1 MKLKGENMIK
11 KNVLLAA
18 IIGMGTLHAGDID
31 IVQSKCATCHMLE
44 KPTPDMI
51 PTLKAPPMEA
61 VMYHTKL
68 VMHDK
73 ETIKAFITDY
83 VINPAA
89 KKSVCESNKVQQY
102 GVMPSLKG
110 SVSKEEL
117 SKISEYLIEHYP
129 SEAFVDMINEIQRND
144 KMNAL
149 QNSPF
154 LINKEA
160 LPHLT
165 NLLIKHWDKQALGL
179 SNEQKEKLLVIR
191 HHTIEEVKK
200 AKRNIDTL
208 ETELMESLF
217 MDEESPK
224 NLDTKIDEIAK
235 LKAAVTKVHIQ
246 CIAETLEILDDEQI
260 NYLLPFWEYK

>member
-1 MKLKGENMIK
+1 MTKI
-11 KNVLLAA
+11 NVLVAA
-18 IIGMGTLHAGDID
+18 IIGISTLHASEID
-31 IVQSKCATCHMLE
+31 VVKSKCATCHMLE

-51 PTLKAPPMEA
+51 PTLNAPPMEA

-68 VMHDK
+68 VMNDK
-73 ETIKAFITDY
+73 EKIKAFIADY
-83 VINPAA
+83 VMDPAA
-89 KKSVCESNKVQQY
+89 EKSVCESNKVQQY

-117 SKISEYLIEHYP
+117 SEISDYLIEHYP
-129 SEAFVDMINEIQRND
+129 SKEFVEMINEIQRND

-165 NLLIKHWDKQALGL
+165 KLLIKHWDKKALGL
-179 SNEQKEKLLVIR
+179 SDEQKKRLLVIR
-191 HHTIEEVKK
+191 KHTIGEVQK
-200 AKRNIDTL
+200 AKSKIDML
-208 ETELMESLF
+208 EAEIIEALL

-224 NLDTKIDEIAK
+224 NLYSKVDEVAQ

-246 CIAETLEILDDEQI
+246 CISETLEVLDDEQI
-260 NYLLPFWEYK
+260 EFLLPFWDA

>member
-1 MKLKGENMIK
+1 MIK
-11 KNVLLAA
+11 KSILTAV
-18 IIGMGTLHAGDID
+18 IIGID
-31 IVQSKCATCHMLE
+31 ILYASGVDLVKSKCATCHMLE
-44 KPTPDMI
+44 KPTASMI
-51 PTLKAPPMEA
+51 PELKAPPMEA

-68 VMHDK
+68 VMNDQ
-73 ETIKAFITDY
+73 ETMKAFIADY
-83 VINPAA
+83 VINPEA

-110 SVSKEEL
+110 SISQEEL
-117 SKISEYLIEHYP
+117 SKISDYLIEHYP
-129 SEAFVDMINEIQRND
+129 SKAFVDMINEIQRND

-160 LPHLT
+160 LPHMT
-165 NLLIKHWDKQALGL
+165 KLLIKHWDKQALGL

-191 HHTIEEVKK
+191 HHTIGEVQK

-208 ETELMESLF
+208 ETELMEALF

-224 NLDTKIDEIAK
+224 NLDTKVDEVAK

>member
-1 MKLKGENMIK
+1 MTKI
-11 KNVLLAA
+11 NVLVAA
-18 IIGMGTLHAGDID
+18 IIGISTLHASEID
-31 IVQSKCATCHMLE
+31 VVKSKCATCHMLE

-51 PTLKAPPMEA
+51 PTLNAPPMEA

-68 VMHDK
+68 VMNDK
-73 ETIKAFITDY
+73 EKIKAFIADY
-83 VINPAA
+83 VMDPSAA
-89 KKSVCESNKVQQY
+89 KSVCESNKVQQY
-102 GVMPSLKG
+102 GVMPSLKE

-117 SKISEYLIEHYP
+117 SKISDYLIEHYP
-129 SEAFVDMINEIQRND
+129 SKEFVEMINEIQRND

-165 NLLIKHWDKQALGL
+165 KLLIKHWDKKALGL
-179 SNEQKEKLLVIR
+179 SDEQKKRLLVIR
-191 HHTIEEVKK
+191 KHTIGEVQK
-200 AKRNIDTL
+200 AKSKIDML
-208 ETELMESLF
+208 EAEIIEALL

-224 NLDTKIDEIAK
+224 NLYSKVDEVAQ

-246 CIAETLEILDDEQI
+246 CISETLEVLDDEQI
-260 NYLLPFWEYK
+260 EFLLPFWDA

>member
-1 MKLKGENMIK
+1 MTKI
-11 KNVLLAA
+11 NVLVAA
-18 IIGMGTLHAGDID
+18 IIGISTLHASEID
-31 IVQSKCATCHMLE
+31 VVKSKCAACHMLE

-51 PTLKAPPMEA
+51 PTLNAPPMEA

-68 VMHDK
+68 VMNDK
-73 ETIKAFITDY
+73 EKIKAFIADY
-83 VINPAA
+83 VMDPAA
-89 KKSVCESNKVQQY
+89 EKSVCESNKVQQY

-117 SKISEYLIEHYP
+117 SEISDYLIEHYP
-129 SEAFVDMINEIQRND
+129 SKEFVEMINEIQRND

-165 NLLIKHWDKQALGL
+165 KLLIKHWDKKALGL
-179 SNEQKEKLLVIR
+179 SDEQKKRLLVIR
-191 HHTIEEVKK
+191 HHTIEEVQK
-200 AKRNIDTL
+200 AKSKIDML
-208 ETELMESLF
+208 EAEIIEALL

-224 NLDTKIDEIAK
+224 NLYSKVDEVAQ
-235 LKAAVTKVHIQ
+235 LKANVTKVHIQ
-246 CIAETLEILDDEQI
+246 CISETLEVLDDEQI
-260 NYLLPFWEYK
+260 EFLLPFWDA

>member
-1 MKLKGENMIK
+1 MIK
-11 KNVLLAA
+11 KNVLAAA
-18 IIGMGTLHAGDID
+18 IIGMGTLHASEID
-31 IVQSKCATCHMLE
+31 ILKSKCATCHMLE

-68 VMHDK
+68 LMNDK
-73 ETIKAFITDY
+73 EKIKAFIADY

-89 KKSVCESNKVQQY
+89 EKSVCESNKVQQY

-129 SEAFVDMINEIQRND
+129 SEAFVDMINGIQRND

-160 LPHLT
+160 LPHFT
-165 NLLIKHWDKQALGL
+165 KLLMKHWDKKVLGL
-179 SNEQKEKLLVIR
+179 SDEQKKKLLVIR
-191 HHTIEEVKK
+191 HHTIGEVQK
-200 AKRNIDTL
+200 AKQKIDAL
-208 ETELMESLF
+208 ETEIMESLF
-217 MDEESPK
+217 MDDESPK
-224 NLDTKIDEIAK
+224 NLDHKIDEIAK
-235 LKAAVTKVHIQ
+235 LKAYVTKVHIQ
-246 CIAETLEILDDEQI
+246 CISETLEILDDEQI
-260 NYLLPFWEYK
+260 DYLLPFWEYK

>member
-1 MKLKGENMIK
+1 MTKI
-11 KNVLLAA
+11 NVLVAA
-18 IIGMGTLHAGDID
+18 IIGISTLHASEID
-31 IVQSKCATCHMLE
+31 VVKSKCAACHMLE

-51 PTLKAPPMEA
+51 PTLNAPPMEA

-68 VMHDK
+68 VMNDK
-73 ETIKAFITDY
+73 EKIKAFIADY
-83 VINPAA
+83 VMDPAA
-89 KKSVCESNKVQQY
+89 EKSVCESNKVQQY

-117 SKISEYLIEHYP
+117 SEISDYLIEHYP
-129 SEAFVDMINEIQRND
+129 SKEFVEMINEIQRND

-165 NLLIKHWDKQALGL
+165 KLLIKHWDKKALGL
-179 SNEQKEKLLVIR
+179 SDEQKKRLLVIR
-191 HHTIEEVKK
+191 KHTIGEVQK
-200 AKRNIDTL
+200 AKSKIDML
-208 ETELMESLF
+208 EAEIIEALL

-224 NLDTKIDEIAK
+224 NLYSKVDEVAQ

-246 CIAETLEILDDEQI
+246 CISETLEVLDDEQI
-260 NYLLPFWEYK
+260 EFLLPFWGA